1 MIVRLLGTGTP
12 VPSADRFGSAVL
24 VEAGG
29 RSLLFDC
36 GRGAAIRL
44 HQIHPNLLARV
55 QTVFLTHLHSD
66 HVVGLPDVWL
76 TGWVL
81 GRQQP
86 LRVLGPD
93 GTAGM
98 TLHLAQAYAA
108 DVIVRQNPAEG
119 LQGRGAE
126 LQGVVAQ
133 SGLVYEEGDVRVI
146 AFLVDHG
153 HVAPAFGYRIEYAGQ
168 SIVISGDT
176 KFSESLIAASTGAD
190 VVLHSAWLPESRN
203 TTPSD
208 RRSIASA
215 EDAGRVFAR
224 LRPKLAVVYHYLQ
237 ENGIE
242 DGVRCFY
249 DGPLLVA
256 RDRMLVEVDDEVT
269 WRYESV

>member
-12 VPSADRFGSAVL
+12 VPAADRFGSAIL

-29 RSLLFDC
+29 QLLLFDC

-44 HQIHPNLLARV
+44 HQIRPSAVASV

-81 GRQQP
+81 GRSKP
-86 LRVLGPD
+86 LRVVGPD

-108 DVIVRQNPAEG
+108 DLHARQHPAEG
-119 LQGRGAE
+119 LLSRGAE
-126 LQGVVAQ
+126 LHGVVVQ
-133 SGLVYEEGDVRVI
+133 PGLVYEEGDVRVT

-153 HVAPAFGYRIEYAGQ
+153 HVGPAFGYRVERAGR
-168 SIVISGDT
+168 STVISGDT
-176 KFSESLIAASTGAD
+176 KFSESLIAAAAGAD
-190 VVLHSAWLPESRN
+190 VVLHAAWLPESRN
-203 TTPSD
+203 STPPE

-224 LRPKLAVVYHYLQ
+224 LRPKLAVVYHYMQ
-237 ENGIE
+237 ESGIE
-242 DGVRCFY
+242 DGVRRFY
-249 DGPLLVA
+249 DGPLIVA
-256 RDRMLVEVDDEVT
+256 RDRMLVELDVTVT
-269 WRYESV
+269 WRFESA